1 MIGSARGAESP
12 LVFSQEIKNEIK
24 TDIKTDISADTKASA
39 KLIVDRVEFSGV
51 TILGETQ
58 LEGVLNIGPGDRYD
72 PSQILRTASNIRSLY
87 QTHGYERVRIR
98 TQLLKKKIS
107 QGNYETILEFN
118 IQEGKPTRV
127 AQVVVVPVGGGH
139 SSDQK
144 YLATQAES
152 LMSRIRIAR
161 GDVLDQEKID
171 GSKSAIQDL
180 LASHE
185 YIGAQPAVVKIEQVT
200 IPNGM
205 QAVSADHWV
214 KVEFHV
220 RPGEQVSFGFRGNN
234 VFSSPQLLGFV
245 EDQRVLGFGKDYVS
259 SIKNRI
265 EQEYRALG
273 YSQIKIQIF
282 TFEKKSI
289 QERHVSYEI
298 KEGPRMVLSDV
309 IFDGNQAFSIKELK
323 KQFYEKASPVIRQGY
338 YSEVA
343 AKDAAEQVIEWMKSK
358 GYLSA
363 KFVAMNAIPIVRRQA
378 GRLISSVKLTIY
390 IYEWDQTILRNLELK
405 GVTAF
410 SLEEIKNTLGIH
422 EGDPLNLGTFSQGLE
437 AIKALYRS
445 KGYLGLSILNE
456 DQSDQVV
463 KYSDENRIADI
474 FLNLSEGPCYRASK
488 ILIEGLSLTQ
498 EKVFWR
504 EIPLHQGDI
513 LEESTL
519 TETEARLRKLGIFS
533 SVTLKLADDPD
544 RKGYKIVRVLLQES
558 IPGIVSGGLGFR
570 NDLGIRAFSGI
581 SYNNL
586 WGRNHT
592 LAFDVNANRRLD
604 TYHFAEFQTQLA
616 YVWPWFLNHDLTFR
630 PNFTVSGQQYR
641 LFDAHSVSL
650 AATFEKR
657 FVSHLTGT
665 LSYTLERVE
674 QFNATVYPQDN
685 QGVTIGALM
694 STLKL
699 DYRDHPL
706 APTRGFFGSIS
717 LEYAA
722 PWLLSQLEEFPVS
735 FMRFQ
740 LRTDY
745 FVPLTEEV
753 IWYLSFRMGVAR
765 NFEPVQRDSVTGQI
779 LPLSGAIPTIKQF
792 ALGGA
797 GSLRGFTEQQLNH
810 QNMMIHGTQSYVN
823 YRTQIDFPISG
834 NLRFGP
840 FLDAANLQLDAFSFD
855 HLRLG
860 AGMGFHYQTPLGPVN
875 MDMGFNLDPQID
887 QTTGRPEPSSMIYF
901 TIGVI

>member
-1 MIGSARGAESP
+1 MISSAIGAEVP
-12 LVFSQEIKNEIK
+12 PVFSLETKSENK
-24 TDIKTDISADTKASA
+24 TDARTSS

-51 TILGETQ
+51 TVLGEDRI
-58 LEGVLNIGPGDRYD
+58 EGALDIGPGDRYD
-72 PSQILRTASNIRSLY
+72 PSLVLRTASNMKSLY
-87 QTHGYERVRIR
+87 QAHGYERVRIR

-107 QGNYETILEFN
+107 GGNYETVLEFN
-118 IQEGKPTRV
+118 IEEGKPTRI
-127 AQVVVVPVGGGH
+127 AQVVVVPEGDAQV
-139 SSDQK
+139 
-144 YLATQAES
+144 AS
-152 LMSRIRIAR
+152 LVNRIRVAPGSI
-161 GDVLDQEKID
+161 LEQKKID
-171 GSKSAIQDL
+171 DSKSAIQDL

-185 YIGAQPAVVKIEQVT
+185 YIGAQAGIVKIEQVSM
-200 IPNGM
+200 PSGM
-205 QAVSADHWV
+205 QDVSTDHVGATDHWV

-220 RPGEQVSFGFRGNN
+220 RLGDRVNFGFRGNQ
-234 VFSSPQLLGFV
+234 VFSAIQLLGFV
-245 EDQRVLGFGKDYVS
+245 EDQRVLGFGKDYVI

-273 YSQIKIQIF
+273 YSKVKIQIF

-298 KEGPRMVLSDV
+298 EEGPRMVLSDV
-309 IFDGNQAFSIKELK
+309 TFDGNEAFSTKELK
-323 KQFYEKASPVIRQGY
+323 EEFYAKASPVIRQGY
-338 YSEVA
+338 YSEVD
-343 AKDAAEQVIEWMKSK
+343 AKNAAEQLIEWMKSK

-363 KFVAMNAIPIVRRQA
+363 KFVAMNAIPLTRRQA
-378 GRLISSVKLTIY
+378 GRLTSSVKLTVY
-390 IYEWDQTILRNLELK
+390 VYESDQTILRNLELK
-405 GVTAF
+405 GITAF

-422 EGDPLNLGTFSQGLE
+422 EGEPLNLGAFSQGLE
-437 AIKALYRS
+437 AIKALYRT
-445 KGYLGLSILNE
+445 KGYLGLRILNE
-456 DQSDQVV
+456 DKSDQVV
-463 KYSDENRIADI
+463 QYFDENRIADI
-474 FLNLSEGPCYRASK
+474 FLNLSEGPRFRASK

-498 EKVFWR
+498 EKVVWR
-504 EIPLHQGDI
+504 EIPLHQGDF
-513 LEESTL
+513 LEEDQL

-533 SVTLKLADDPD
+533 SVTLKLSDDPD
-544 RKGYKIVRVLLQES
+544 REGYKIVRILLQES

-604 TYHFAEFQTQLA
+604 TYHFGEFQTQLA

-657 FVSHLTGT
+657 FFPHLTGA

-706 APTRGFFGSIS
+706 APTRGFFGSTS

-722 PWLLSQLEEFPVS
+722 PWLLSQLEGFPVS

-745 FVPLTEEV
+745 FVPLTDEV

-765 NFEPVQRDSVTGQI
+765 NFEPVQLDSVTGQV

-810 QNMMIHGTQSYVN
+810 QNVMIHGTQSYVN

-840 FLDAANLQLDAFSFD
+840 FLDAANLQLDAFSLD